1 LFSFFTVEVKA
12 ISLQVL
18 NQIERSVEHYEELY
32 KRKPN
37 PLIAYELAV
46 SNKDIYQP
54 IYNNPFI
61 VKSIISTDSLL
72 KKQNANNKKTK
83 RYVFNLGSVIGTQS
97 ELYTNKKRINSIEI
111 RYPNYYDYKISVK
124 IPRGYKIDGVE
135 NININENYISNG
147 DIIAKFESNY
157 SIEGNKLNI
166 SIQEFYKSLNYSK
179 SKYDDFR
186 KVINAAAD
194 FNKLNIVFVRK

>member
-1 LFSFFTVEVKA
+1 M
-12 ISLQVL
+12 L
-18 NQIERSVEHYEELY
+18 NLSNNLNSNELIDYLTTSGLKGKKIIEYS
-32 KRKPN
+32 
-37 PLIAYELAV
+37 V

-61 VKSIISTDSLL
+61 VKSIISTESLL
-72 KKQNANNKKTK
+72 KKQNSNNKKTK
-83 RYVFNLGSVIGTQS
+83 KYVFNLGSVIGTQS

-124 IPRGYKIDGVE
+124 IPRGYKIEGVE

-147 DIIAKFESNY
+147 NIIAKFQSNY

-179 SKYDDFR
+179 SKYNDFR

>member
-1 LFSFFTVEVKA
+1 M
-12 ISLQVL
+12 L
-18 NQIERSVEHYEELY
+18 NLSNNLNSNELIDYLTTSGLKGKKIIEYS
-32 KRKPN
+32 
-37 PLIAYELAV
+37 V

-124 IPRGYKIDGVE
+124 IPRGYKIEGVE
-135 NININENYISNG
+135 NININENHISNG

>member
-1 LFSFFTVEVKA
+1 M
-12 ISLQVL
+12 
-18 NQIERSVEHYEELY
+18 
-32 KRKPN
+32 
-37 PLIAYELAV
+37 
-46 SNKDIYQP
+46 
-54 IYNNPFI
+54 
-61 VKSIISTDSLL
+61 
-72 KKQNANNKKTK
+72 
-83 RYVFNLGSVIGTQS
+83 FNLGSVIGTQS

-124 IPRGYKIDGVE
+124 IPRGYKIEGVE

-147 DIIAKFESNY
+147 DIIAKFQSNY

-179 SKYDDFR
+179 SKYNDFR